1 MRRTERVY
9 VDTSVFGGVFDEEFA
24 KPSRAFFDMVR
35 AGRVELVV
43 SALVEDEVTRAPSE
57 VSGLLDE
64 MLSLADVVTP
74 TDEAVSLMQAYIA
87 ADVLSGR
94 WQDDAL
100 HVALATVSGCTL
112 IVSWNFRHIVNYRR
126 IPKYNAVNA
135 LNGYAAIAIHSP
147 LEVTGDE

>member
-1 MRRTERVY
+1 MRRIERVY
-9 VDTSVFGGVFDEEFA
+9 VDTSVFGGVFDDEFA

-35 AGRVELVV
+35 AGHVQLVV
-43 SALVEDEVTRAPSE
+43 SALVKDEVTRAPSE
-57 VSGLLDE
+57 VSELLDE

-74 TDEAVSLMQAYIA
+74 TDEAVSLMHAYIA
-87 ADVLSGR
+87 ADVLSER

-112 IVSWNFRHIVNYRR
+112 IASWNFKHIVNYRR

-135 LNGYAAIAIHSP
+135 LNGYPAVAIHSP
-147 LEVTGDE
+147 SEVVGDE